1 MGKIMTLI
9 LFVLS
14 GVFIYQYRYRLV
26 GFLARQNFIIAA
38 VLKCPFLREKA
49 MKLVFPQPQYN
60 DERI

>member
-38 VLKCPFLREKA
+38 VLKCPF
-49 MKLVFPQPQYN
+49 
-60 DERI
+60 